1 MANIKRSQVIKEF
14 GLGMGQGGMLA
25 KKESQKGKRAGA
37 AKRQHVSEE
46 ETPDVTC

>member
-1 MANIKRSQVIKEF
+1 
-14 GLGMGQGGMLA
+14 MGQGGILA

-46 ETPDVTC
+46 ETPDVTR